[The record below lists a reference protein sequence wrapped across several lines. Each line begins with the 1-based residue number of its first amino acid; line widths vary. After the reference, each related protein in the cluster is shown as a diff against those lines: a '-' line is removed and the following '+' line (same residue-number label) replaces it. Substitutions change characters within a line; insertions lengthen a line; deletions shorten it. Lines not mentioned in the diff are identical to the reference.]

1 MLLVATIAALGVV
14 YQRGWFER
22 QRAGTAAHSVR
33 SLVVLPFDNLT
44 GDPAQA
50 YVVDAVTD
58 ALTTELAQIDGLRVI
73 SRTSAKQYKQ
83 STKRLPAIA
92 DELKVDAVL
101 EGSVMR
107 SGQQVRVTAQLIH
120 AGDGSTPVGAEL

>member
-22 QRAGTAAHSVR
+22 QARRNRRRTPIR

-73 SRTSAKQYKQ
+73 SRTSARQYKQ
-83 STKRLPAIA
+83 SPKRLPAI
-92 DELKVDAVL
+92 
-101 EGSVMR
+101 G
-107 SGQQVRVTAQLIH
+107 G
-120 AGDGSTPVGAEL
+120 